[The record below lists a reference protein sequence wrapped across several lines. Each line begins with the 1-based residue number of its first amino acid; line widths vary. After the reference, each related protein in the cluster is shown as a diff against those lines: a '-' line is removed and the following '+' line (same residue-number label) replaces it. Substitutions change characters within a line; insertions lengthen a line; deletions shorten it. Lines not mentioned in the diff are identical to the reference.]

1 LDASGWLAAWCS
13 KLFFKIKKGLDIPIS
28 GAPEQEISSGK
39 AVSSV
44 ALMGPDTVDLKPGML
59 VAVGERVKLGQP
71 LFNDKQNPGVQF
83 TSPGAGIVEAINRGE
98 RRVLQ
103 SVVINLDG
111 DEEEQFTAYP
121 QNDLQNISRQ
131 DVRDNLLASGLWTAF
146 RTRPFSKIPR
156 PDDVPAAIFVTA
168 IDTNP
173 LAANPEVVLQREGE
187 ALLQGLHV
195 IAALTDGT
203 IHVCTAPDSS
213 ITGSDSGD
221 IRYSQF
227 AGPHPAGLAGT
238 HIHLLDPV
246 NEDQVAWHIG
256 YQDVIAA
263 GKLFSTGRL
272 PVDRIV
278 ALSGPSVSKPRLI
291 STRLGANITELV
303 DGELGDSDV
312 RVVSGSVLN
321 GHRAAGWAV
330 WLGRY
335 DNQISVLKE
344 GSPREFLSFM
354 RPGIGKFSFTRGF
367 VGNLFGSGGY
377 SLTTSQNGSP
387 RAMVSIGSFEQVMP
401 LDILPTPLL
410 KALLVRDTDS
420 ARDLGCLEL
429 DEEDLALCSFVC
441 NGKYDYG
448 RHLRKSLHEIEVNG

>member
-1 LDASGWLAAWCS
+1 LL
-13 KLFFKIKKGLDIPIS
+13 FKIKKGLDIPIS
-28 GAPEQEISSGK
+28 GSPVQEISTGRD
-39 AVSSV
+39 VSSV

-59 VAVGERVKLGQP
+59 VAVGDSVKLGQP
-71 LFNDKQNPGVQF
+71 LFSDKQNPGVQF
-83 TSPGAGIVEAINRGE
+83 TSPGAGTVAAINRGE

-111 DEEEQFTAYP
+111 DDEEQFTAYASS
-121 QNDLQNISRQ
+121 DLQNISRQ

-146 RTRPFSKIPR
+146 RTRPFSKIPC

-173 LAANPEVVLQREGE
+173 LAANPDVVIQREGE
-187 ALLQGLHV
+187 SFLQGLCV

-213 ITGSDSGD
+213 ITCPDSGA
-221 IRYSQF
+221 IQHSQF
-227 AGPHPAGLAGT
+227 SGPHPAGLAGT

-246 NEDQVAWHIG
+246 NEDQIAWHIG
-256 YQDVIAA
+256 YQDVIAV
-263 GKLFSTGRL
+263 GKLFTTGRL

-278 ALSGPSVSKPRLI
+278 SLSGPSVSKPRLI

-303 DGELGDSDV
+303 DGELSDSDV
-312 RVVSGSVLN
+312 RVVSGSVLS

-335 DNQISVLKE
+335 DNQITVLKE

-354 RPGIGKFSFTRGF
+354 RPGIGKYSFTRGF

-377 SLTTSQNGSP
+377 AMTTSQNGSP
-387 RAMVSIGSFEQVMP
+387 RAMVSIGSFEEVMP